1 MPAPAARRRSGG
13 PSQRQLRA
21 GELVRH
27 ALVEIL
33 RSETFTDPA
42 LAEAV
47 VTISEVRISP
57 DLKHA
62 LCFVEP
68 LGGRE
73 APAVIA
79 ALNRASRFLRLRL
92 GPVIEM
98 KFTPDLKF
106 VHDDSFDTAEHIAR
120 LLADPRVRHDL
131 AAPATTA
138 SDVPG
143 EGAPDQG
150 DPEGEAS

>member
-1 MPAPAARRRSGG
+1 MPSPTPRRRPPAG

-42 LAEAV
+42 LADVA

-68 LGGRE
+68 LGGKE
-73 APAVIA
+73 ATAVIV

-92 GPVIEM
+92 GPAIEM
-98 KFTPDLKF
+98 RFTPSLKF
-106 VHDDSFDTAEHIAR
+106 VHDDSFDTADHIKR
-120 LLADPRVRHDL
+120 LLDDPRVRRDL
-131 AAPATTA
+131 DAA
-138 SDVPG
+138 SDSDDPG
-143 EGAPDQG
+143 A
-150 DPEGEAS
+150 A